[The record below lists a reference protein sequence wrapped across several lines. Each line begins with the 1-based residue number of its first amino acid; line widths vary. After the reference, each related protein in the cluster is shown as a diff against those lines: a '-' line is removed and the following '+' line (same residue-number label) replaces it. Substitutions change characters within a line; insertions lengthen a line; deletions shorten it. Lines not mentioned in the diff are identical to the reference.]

1 MSNTD
6 ERIIV
11 DQKEYT
17 DLIKD
22 KHYLM
27 GRVEELEKQ
36 VNMLEGMLNQK

>member
-1 MSNTD
+1 MSSTE

-36 VNMLEGMLNQK
+36 VKMLENMLIQK